1 MVAYSYLYRR
11 DGKESS
17 PINVISGVPYGSVL
31 GPLLFSIYINDITHT
46 SIRGNEAMSYADDI
60 LLYKDIVAN
69 CDVLDLQNDTLLQY
83 PMT

>member
-1 MVAYSYLYRR
+1 
-11 DGKESS
+11 
-17 PINVISGVPYGSVL
+17 
-31 GPLLFSIYINDITHT
+31 
-46 SIRGNEAMSYADDI
+46 MSYADDI